1 MIYESK
7 NEVMLDNT
15 RRIEVPKIAIL
26 IADCHDDFF
35 GEIRLAIH
43 NRIWKPFQDA
53 GYQIFYIK
61 GNKPNV
67 SEVILNYISDKLRH
81 THFQFIQ
88 YFLNKLFIGKIDKR
102 KIKIVNSNNN
112 LLVDIP
118 EGLRH
123 IALKM
128 LLGMKYLEEKGFQI
142 VYRTTTSSIL
152 SFGNFNK
159 VLNSINIDR
168 VIYKGSQGE
177 HNGTKFVSGAN
188 TLIDSKAINILFGEI
203 NRIDFGYLDD
213 VAFSKILWPYIDE
226 NDISSVS
233 IGNTAEL
240 TYLSSEQAS
249 EIVHFRCRSYEKP
262 RDDLKI
268 MNYVC
273 EFLRI

>member
-1 MIYESK
+1 MTNESK
-7 NEVMLDNT
+7 KEVMLDNT
-15 RRIEVPKIAIL
+15 RNIEVPQIAIL
-26 IADCHDDFF
+26 IADCHDNFF
-35 GEIRLAIH
+35 GEIRQGIH
-43 NRIWKPFQDA
+43 SRIWKPFQDA

-61 GNKPNV
+61 GTKPN
-67 SEVILNYISDKLRH
+67 SLEVILNYISDKLRH

-88 YFLNKLFIGKIDKR
+88 YFINKIFIEKIDKR
-102 KIKIVNSNNN
+102 KIKIINSNNN

-128 LLGMKYLEEKGFQI
+128 LLGMKYLEEKGFKL

-152 SFGNFNK
+152 SFNNFNK
-159 VLNSINIDR
+159 VLQSINMDR
-168 VIYKGSQGE
+168 VIYKGSKGK
-177 HNGTKFVSGAN
+177 HNGIEFISGAN

-203 NRIDFGYLDD
+203 NRINFVYLDD

-233 IGNTAEL
+233 IGSTTEL
-240 TYLSSEQAS
+240 NYLNSEQAT

-273 EFLRI
+273 EFLGI